1 MSTTWSEE
9 TLNQLFATPFLELM
23 YRAQTVHHQHFEMNA
38 MEYCTLSSIKT
49 GGCPEDCAYCPQSA
63 HYQTDVEREGL
74 LDVDVIV
81 AQARAAKAQGAKR
94 FCMGAA
100 WRSPPKKAMPALLDL
115 IPKIKALGLETC
127 LTLGMLDAEQ
137 SQALNAAGLDYYNHN
152 LDTSPAY
159 YEKIIQTRTYQDR
172 LDTLSHVAK
181 TDIKVCCGGIVG
193 MGESRI
199 DRVNFLLAL
208 TQLSKAPDSI
218 PINRLIATAGTPLAD
233 EAEIDDFELIRMIA
247 CTRIVFPMSMVRLSA
262 GRETMSDLLQTLCF
276 MAGANSVFM
285 GEKLLTAN
293 NAQPDRDEKLMQT
306 LGMSFTNST
315 HDQSFSVA

>member
-1 MSTTWSEE
+1 MSVTWSEE
-9 TLNQLFATPFLELM
+9 TLSDLFATPFLALL
-23 YRAQTVHHQHFEMNA
+23 YRAQTVHRQHFEVNT

-127 LTLGMLDAEQ
+127 LTLGMLDSEQ
-137 SQALNAAGLDYYNHN
+137 SQALSAAGLDYYNHN

-208 TQLSKAPDSI
+208 TQLNKAPDSI

-233 EAEIDDFELIRMIA
+233 EAEIDDFELIRVIA
-247 CTRIVFPMSMVRLSA
+247 CTRIVFPTSMVRLSA
-262 GRETMSDLLQTLCF
+262 GREKMSDLLQTMCF

-293 NAQPDRDEKLMQT
+293 NAQPDRDAQLMQT
-306 LGMSFTNST
+306 LGMNLPDVA
-315 HDQSFSVA
+315 HDQTCPAG